1 MRRESEYFGEQELPL
16 LYMARR
22 LSDAQ
27 RLEKLLTDHDMDYL
41 VETGTYTGGL
51 LFARELTGAFFYV
64 APTDLDGARRLLLEN
79 RYKPYEN
86 KS

>member
-1 MRRESEYFGEQELPL
+1 MRREPDFFEDLELSL

-27 RLEKLLTDHDMDYL
+27 RLEGLLTQSNVDYL
-41 VETGTYTGGL
+41 VETGPYVGGF

-64 APTDLDGARRLLLEN
+64 APPDLENARLLLRAN
-79 RYKPYEN
+79 RYKPLET
-86 KS
+86 

>member
-27 RLEKLLTDHDMDYL
+27 RLEKLLTDNNVEYL
-41 VETGTYTGGL
+41 VETGNYTGGL

-64 APTDLDGARRLLLEN
+64 APADSESARRLLVEN
-79 RYKPYEN
+79 HYKPYDGT
-86 KS
+86 